1 MTRTPPYIISDI
13 TSSISHKDGEDLY
26 TITFIDINTDQKF
39 KTYIQAT
46 NRNFNKWKLI
56 IDNSADGWVIEGLRI
71 KDKTK
76 SLINADSKINVLNRI
91 PQGADDLMKAYY
103 EER

>member
-1 MTRTPPYIISDI
+1 MSITSTYIISDI
-13 TSSISHKDGEDLY
+13 SSSISQFNSEDVF
-26 TITFIDINTDQKF
+26 TITFIDVDTGKTF
-39 KTYIQAT
+39 KTYIQES
-46 NRNFNKWKLI
+46 NRNFSKWKLI
-56 IDNSADGWVIEGLRI
+56 IDNSADGWVLEGLRV

-76 SLINADSKINVLNRI
+76 SLINADSKINVLKRL